1 MSKVD
6 TPSVLRVLRENVSRV
21 KVLLLAL
28 IPELNKEDW
37 NQTIQEHRTVAANSV
52 LGIQFFIFYIFHK
65 KIDISKRILKELKDY
80 RPSYKF
86 PPLLDW

>member
-28 IPELNKEDW
+28 VPELNKEDW

-52 LGIQFFIFYIFHK
+52 LGKYSILYFSIFSTK
-65 KIDISKRILKELKDY
+65 K
-80 RPSYKF
+80 
-86 PPLLDW
+86 